1 MAVVSASVGGG
12 AEYDSLTTK
21 QVKLEAEL
29 SHVRQRREELRIKF
43 LGGVTPAAVETTP
56 APDDMTPIKKTG
68 LSSWERLVRKPP
80 RALQS
85 TIEVVRQLG
94 RATNKQVAE
103 KLNIPLGT
111 ASLRLSRATK
121 DGWLARVGQG
131 VYEVAPLGGVMV
143 T

>member
-1 MAVVSASVGGG
+1 VVPNIDPQDL

-29 SHVRQRREELRIKF
+29 AKVRERREELRIKF
-43 LGGVTPAAVETTP
+43 LGGVIPAAVEMTP
-56 APDDMTPIKKTG
+56 ATIEATPTKKKG
-68 LSSWERLVRKPP
+68 LSVWERISRKPP

-85 TIEVVRQLG
+85 TVEVVRQLG

-103 KLNIPLGT
+103 KLGIPLGT

-121 DGWLARVGQG
+121 DGWLSRVGQG
-131 VYEVAPLGGVMV
+131 VYEVEPLGGVMV